1 MIKECGYEILDG
13 LVNEEEQDNFERLV
27 TSNDFAWFL
36 LNTSVDNNTFEK
48 YKNNFP
54 NIIESPQLTH
64 IFYHLVNDIGE
75 INSDFYQYAFNLFN
89 PLMTHFQRM
98 DLEVFRIKANL
109 QMNCSNNTLDNHTTP
124 HIDNDVRKHYVAIY
138 YVNESDGD
146 TILFNEDYSIKV
158 KVKPKKGR
166 FVVFDGS
173 TLHTGSNPI
182 DTDKRIVVNYNF
194 NERI

>member
-89 PLMTHFQRM
+89 PF
-98 DLEVFRIKANL
+98 
-109 QMNCSNNTLDNHTTP
+109 S
-124 HIDNDVRKHYVAIY
+124 
-138 YVNESDGD
+138 SSS
-146 TILFNEDYSIKV
+146 SINA
-158 KVKPKKGR
+158 
-166 FVVFDGS
+166 
-173 TLHTGSNPI
+173 SNPSSI
-182 DTDKRIVVNYNF
+182 TLPRANF
-194 NERI
+194 FHL